1 MSDGRLLLIETA
13 TRHAVVGLADA
24 DGTLVA
30 AEQWQSVHR
39 HGEELLPRLN
49 RLFAESRTERAALA
63 AVVVG
68 TGPGSFTGLRIGLA
82 TAKTIGHTLGVPV
95 VGLPTMQLLAHAAAA
110 AEAANERPLAIVMPA
125 GVGDRYIGRYQVTGD
140 VVRELA
146 APTLVAAA
154 AVRAQMSADDRL
166 VAVDLAAGEL
176 EATAEELGRQA
187 QSGLAAA
194 LAAEGAKALAAGKS
208 VDVAELVP
216 QYVALPRG
224 VPASSEEMA
233 WSPDLR

>member
-1 MSDGRLLLIETA
+1 MTGGLLLIETA

-24 DGTLVA
+24 NGTLIA

-39 HGEELLPRLN
+39 HGEELLPRLD
-49 RLFAESRTERAALA
+49 RLLAGVGTPRTALT
-63 AVVVG
+63 AVAVG

-82 TAKTIGHTLGVPV
+82 TAKTIGYTLGVPIF
-95 VGLPTMQLLAHAAAA
+95 GLPTMQLLARAAVAA
-110 AEAANERPLAIVMPA
+110 DVASDGPLAIVMPA
-125 GVGDRYIGRYQVTGD
+125 GVGDRYVGRYEVSGAAVT
-140 VVRELA
+140 ELA
-146 APTLVAAA
+146 PPMLVAAA
-154 AVRAQMSADDRL
+154 AVRAQTSPDDRL
-166 VAVDLAAGEL
+166 VAVDLADGEMD
-176 EATAEELGRQA
+176 APAEELGRRA

-194 LAAEGAKALAAGKS
+194 LAAAAAYALAAGKS

-224 VPASSEEMA
+224 VPASSAEMA